1 MTFEHDSRG
10 AVRLLPGDLALW
22 MSRALRGGWL
32 SLAAGAYE
40 NGGPGGAVCPIAA
53 AAMLAGAWV
62 DGGIGDGHVE
72 WGTAEGPSPEVED
85 FAAYFDICAEEVGL
99 DQTIA
104 ICAEEAG
111 LDQTIAIV
119 SEALAEDA
127 AIRQLA
133 A

>member
-1 MTFEHDSRG
+1 MTFEHELRG

-22 MSRALRGGWL
+22 MSRALRGGWF
-32 SLAAGAYE
+32 SLTASAYE

-62 DGGIGDGHVE
+62 DGGIGDGHEE
-72 WGTAEGPSPEVED
+72 WGTVEGPSPEVED
-85 FAAYFDICAEEVGL
+85 FAAYFDICTEEV
-99 DQTIA
+99 
-104 ICAEEAG
+104 G

-119 SEALAEDA
+119 SEALVEDA